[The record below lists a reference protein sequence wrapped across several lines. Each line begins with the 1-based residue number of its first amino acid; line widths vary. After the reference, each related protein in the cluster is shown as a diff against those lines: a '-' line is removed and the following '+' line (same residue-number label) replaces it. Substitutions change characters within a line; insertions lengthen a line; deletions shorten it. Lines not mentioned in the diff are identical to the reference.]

1 MNKQE
6 IYWLRG
12 LPASGKS
19 TFAKEWV
26 NQNPTNR
33 TRINKDDLRSL
44 LHNNKFSKG
53 NEKQILKIQED
64 IILSTL
70 KEGKSIVIDNTHL
83 VEKHL
88 ENLKQL
94 LFKNGFN
101 NIPVIIKDF
110 TNVSPEECIQR
121 DLIRPNS
128 VGSNVIW
135 RMYWDHIANIQE
147 LSYSASKKD
156 AIIVDI
162 DGTLAEMF
170 NRGPFNWSK
179 VGQDKVRKHI
189 RNLVNIY
196 ARAGYEI
203 ILVSG
208 RDFCCYTETV
218 DWLIEN
224 EILFNALYMR
234 SINDNRKDFIVK
246 KEIYHNAIEPNYNI
260 FLVVDDRPQV
270 IRQWRLLGLPV
281 INANPCDKEF

>member
-6 IYWLRG
+6 VFWTKG

-19 TFAKEWV
+19 TWAKEWLSKD
-26 NQNPTNR
+26 PTNR
-33 TRINKDDLRSL
+33 VRVNKDDLRTL
-44 LHNNKFSKG
+44 LHNNKYSKG
-53 NEKQILKIQED
+53 NEKQILKVQED
-64 IILSTL
+64 VILNSL
-70 KEGKSIVIDNTHL
+70 KEGKSIVVDNTHL

-88 ENLKQL
+88 DNLKQL
-94 LFKNGFN
+94 LFKEGFN
-101 NIPVIIKDF
+101 NIPIIIKDF
-110 TNVSPEECIQR
+110 TDITPEECIKR
-121 DLIRPNS
+121 DLVRASS

-135 RMYWDHIANIQE
+135 RMYWDHIAGVKE

-170 NRGPFNWSK
+170 NRGPFNWDK
-179 VGQDKVRKHI
+179 VGQDKIRKHI

-208 RDFCCYTETV
+208 RDFSCYTETV
-218 DWLIEN
+218 DWLIEH
-224 EILFNALYMR
+224 EVLFNNLYMR
-234 SINDNRKDFIVK
+234 PLYDRRKDFIVK
-246 KEIYHNAIEPNYNI
+246 KEIYDNAIEPNYNI

-270 IRQWRLLGLPV
+270 IREWRLLGLPV
-281 INANPCDKEF
+281 INANPCDREF

>member
-1 MNKQE
+1 MNKQV
-6 IYWLRG
+6 IRFYKG
-12 LPASGKS
+12 LPGSGKS
-19 TFAKEWV
+19 TDACEWV
-26 NQNPTNR
+26 SKDPTNR
-33 TRINKDDLRSL
+33 VRVNKDSIREL
-44 LHNNKFSKG
+44 LHGGKYSKG
-53 NEKQILKIQED
+53 NESQVLDTQNFIIIDSLK
-64 IILSTL
+64 
-70 KEGKSIVIDNTHL
+70 KGKSLAFDNTHL
-83 VEKHL
+83 LEKHL

-101 NIPVIIKDF
+101 NIPIIIKDF

-135 RMYWDHIANIQE
+135 RMYWDHIADIQE
-147 LSYSASKKD
+147 PSYNASKKD

-196 ARAGYEI
+196 AKAGYEI

-208 RDFCCYTETV
+208 RDFCCFTETA

-224 EILFNALYMR
+224 EILFNQLYMR
-234 SINDNRKDFIVK
+234 SLNDNRKDFIVK
-246 KEIYHNAIEPNYNI
+246 KEIYDNVIEPNYNI

-281 INANPCDKEF
+281 INANPCDREF